1 MIQFV
6 DLKKGVCKNLMV
18 TMLEQKQSSSA
29 ARDIRV
35 CRIRQTG
42 ETREARAF
50 LLNVEREMALDRLL
64 ELLEAE
70 AVINPERA
78 AHARANAM
86 SRIARL
92 RSAHATYALAT
103 STEMQRVGAGAWL
116 RRRHSVSECM

>member
-1 MIQFV
+1 
-6 DLKKGVCKNLMV
+6 MV
-18 TMLEQKQSSSA
+18 TMLEKRPSSSVG
-29 ARDIRV
+29 RDIRV
-35 CRIRQTG
+35 SRARQTG
-42 ETREARAF
+42 ETRQARAF

-78 AHARANAM
+78 GHARAHAL

-103 STEMQRVGAGAWL
+103 STEMERVGTGAWI
-116 RRRHSVSECM
+116 RRRHGTEGESV